1 MKRLLDQTANGR
13 INEYFDYDPI
23 TQKVTIY
30 RQEFVDPL
38 VDVAES
44 MLNEAPVSNDNR
56 LAAMVPDHVLT
67 HALQNKW
74 GEDDWKNWANNSD
87 NSKLRVY
94 KGNL

>member
-1 MKRLLDQTANGR
+1 MKKLLDKTANGR

-30 RQEFVDPL
+30 RQEYVNPVVDFAQAL
-38 VDVAES
+38 H
-44 MLNEAPVSNDNR
+44 NEAPLDKDMK

-74 GEDDWKNWANNSD
+74 GDDDWKRWANNSD
-87 NSKLRVY
+87 NDKLRVY